1 MSNSPIKKRVFWKSG
16 FFWFGLIVAIY
27 LLIVRIEETA
37 YHNFINSEWPTH
49 TIKYTPENSPLVGEY
64 INNLTTDNKGRVWI
78 GTDYA
83 LNVVEPDGS
92 WTIYTRTPEGLWITS
107 TEDRKGVNTQ
117 SVAVDKLERT
127 WVGTFDGLYVLHPNG
142 QWITYDEVSKTVY
155 EHYTSSAILID
166 RFDRIWVANNDGL
179 RMFLPDGTKQFYTKE
194 NSGLPD
200 DYITALAEDRHG
212 NIWIGTRTKGVVV
225 YDQNGQWRNYRE
237 NSSSNGLIENWV
249 TALFIDDQDRVWIGT
264 ERYGVSML
272 SPDSNW
278 TTYDVPSWGMQSDL
292 NYDDKEINAFAM
304 DEQGR
309 LWIGT
314 SDALFALDA
323 DGNWTAYTQSN
334 SGLRPDYVKAMTV
347 DRSERL
353 WIATFHEVFVL
364 DLRKPLP
371 KTVPEDRRALR
382 AKLLMPIQI
391 ITNVGE
397 WLFAPAMNF
406 MYVSLY
412 FCSVSY
418 VVLLALIVLS
428 AIGLLRNT
436 AQKNPKLFSAFSR
449 ILILSII
456 GAIILWFLS
465 YLTVLIPT

>member
-1 MSNSPIKKRVFWKSG
+1 MSYNPITKRVLWKSG
-16 FFWFGLIVAIY
+16 FFWFGLITAIY

-37 YHNFINSEWPTH
+37 YHNFINSEWPAH
-49 TIKYTPENSPLVGEY
+49 TIKYTQENSPLVGEY
-64 INNLTTDNKGRVWI
+64 ITNLTTDNKGRVWI

-92 WTIYTRTPEGLWITS
+92 WIIYTRTPEGLWITS
-107 TEDRKGVNTQ
+107 TEDVKGVIIQ
-117 SVAVDKLERT
+117 SLAVDKLERT
-127 WVGTFDGLYVLHPNG
+127 WVGTFDGIYVLHPNG
-142 QWITYDEVSKTVY
+142 QWITSDEKSKTVY

-212 NIWIGTRTKGVVV
+212 NIWIGTRTQGVVV
-225 YDQNGQWRNYRE
+225 YDQNGQWRTYQADGTE
-237 NSSSNGLIENWV
+237 NGLVDNWV
-249 TALFIDDQDRVWIGT
+249 TTILIDDQDRVWIGT
-264 ERYGVSML
+264 ERHGVSML
-272 SPDSNW
+272 SPDGHW
-278 TTYDVPSWGMQSDL
+278 TTYNVPSWGMQSDL

-314 SDALFALDA
+314 SDALFALEA
-323 DGNWTAYTQSN
+323 DGNWIAYTQSN
-334 SGLRPDYVKAMTV
+334 SSLRPDYVKALTV

-353 WIATFHEVFVL
+353 WIATFHELFVL

-371 KTVPEDRRALR
+371 KTVPDDRRGLR

-391 ITNVGE
+391 LTNVGE

-412 FCSVSY
+412 FCSTIY
-418 VVLLALIVLS
+418 MALLLMIICAT
-428 AIGLLRNT
+428 IGTLWSGR
-436 AQKNPKLFSAFSR
+436 QKNQKLWNAS
-449 ILILSII
+449 LWTLVLSII
-456 GAIILWFLS
+456 GVIILWFFS
-465 YLTVLIPT
+465 YLVLMIPT